1 MNKVYYN
8 ITINN
13 GAYKIVEQ
21 SHKPKK
27 HDSCADILEKIK
39 QIGENNLSYQLDSS
53 DPYSK
58 LDSVTLKRKL
68 FRIADEVTERY
79 DSKVRKINVIL
90 RLIFNFSKKILP
102 LRLAI
107 SRLKGVPSLE
117 SIHTDLF
124 HLIVS
129 KLNVLSFLQLART
142 NRVLYSRCEQL
153 LSTADLSQFFTTRV
167 TFRHRDPWY
176 YEDADVAYDFPQ
188 VYNHFAHFR
197 LFITH
202 GTFEP
207 SYKKDQFIIESLTS
221 SDQRIVQFSLHNSSH
236 IPAFEHAVAGTVYT
250 ALVKR
255 REDIA
260 CRLLER
266 VRIDTYFFLVRC
278 AVDIGCTR
286 FIEKAILLGWNVNL
300 QDDKGNT
307 PLFYAVSGNKQDI
320 VALLMRNGA
329 DPLIRNKHG
338 QTAQNCAAVHP
349 NILALLQSFNPQRR
363 P

>member
-58 LDSVTLKRKL
+58 LDSVALKRKL

-124 HLIVS
+124 HLIVR

-142 NRVLYSRCEQL
+142 NRALYSRCEQL
-153 LSTADLSQFFTTRV
+153 LSTADLTQFFTTRV
-167 TFRHRDPWY
+167 TFRPGIWSYFDGT
-176 YEDADVAYDFPQ
+176 DGFPQ

-197 LFITH
+197 LFITL
-202 GTFEP
+202 GPLEP
-207 SYKKDQFIIESLTS
+207 YYKYERFILESLRS
-221 SDQRIVQFSLHNSSH
+221 SDLRVLQFCLHNSSRIH
-236 IPAFEHAVAGTVYT
+236 INAFEYAAARAVYT
-250 ALVKR
+250 ALVNR

-260 CRLLER
+260 CLLLER
-266 VRIDTYFFLVRC
+266 VRRDTNYFLWY
-278 AVDIGCTR
+278 AVEFGCTL

-307 PLFYAVSGNKQDI
+307 PLSYAVSHNKQDM

-329 DPLIRNKHG
+329 DPLIRNKYG
-338 QTAQNCAAVHP
+338 ETAENWAPINP
-349 NILALLQSFNPQRR
+349 NILALIQSFNPQRR

>member
-107 SRLKGVPSLE
+107 GRLKGVPSLE
-117 SIHTDLF
+117 TVHTDLF
-124 HLIVS
+124 HLIVR

-142 NRVLYSRCEQL
+142 NRALYSRCEQL

-167 TFRHRDPWY
+167 TFRTRDNWY
-176 YEDADVAYDFPQ
+176 YEDAVVAYDFPQ

-197 LFITH
+197 LFISH
-202 GTFEP
+202 GTLEP
-207 SYKKDQFIIESLTS
+207 AYMKDRLILEGLRS
-221 SDQRIVQFSLHNSSH
+221 SDLRVVQFSLHNSSH
-236 IPAFEHAVAGTVYT
+236 IHAFEHAVAGAIRQ
-250 ALVKR
+250 ALINR

-260 CRLLER
+260 CLLLDSIR
-266 VRIDTYFFLVRC
+266 VNFYYFLMDAASHGC
-278 AVDIGCTR
+278 AQ
-286 FIEKAILLGWNVNL
+286 FIEKALLLGWNANL
-300 QDDKGNT
+300 QDSDGNT
-307 PLFYAVSGNKQDI
+307 PLLFAVGPNQKEAVEI
-320 VALLMRNGA
+320 LMQYGA
-329 DPLIRNKHG
+329 DPLITNKHG
-338 QTAQNCAAVHP
+338 YNAINVARRYP
-349 NILALLQSFNPQRR
+349 NILALLQSFNLQKIP
-363 P
+363 